1 MYVKIKVPKIWELVF
16 NLVVKTMLSVLGG
29 CMFKIQNDQSFL
41 DIK

>member
-1 MYVKIKVPKIWELVF
+1 MYVKIKVPKIWEPVF
-16 NLVVKTMLSVLGG
+16 SLVVKAVLSMLGG